1 MPEESSITC
10 PKAPTE
16 EIMRMLIR
24 ANQFLNHAKEHALS
38 STEFDVMISIHNLDN
53 ALEYILRILIK
64 HFDIESVAG
73 KSVETSEIDQLI
85 GIISKFFDENSLPAL
100 PCVSDIKLIRKQR
113 NLVQH
118 AITNPASEMKIY
130 IANGEKFLSRVL
142 NRYFGI
148 QLSDLHFSTL
158 IEDHFVKSLIA
169 RAEQKIADKK
179 YIEAIVD
186 VRDAFDYAT
195 FQNSL
200 YRHGKLSSGPAIVE
214 ARNGGAEIPPFLEH
228 IHDTL
233 WMTALSVDMG
243 KYNRY
248 LEYTKYIPYEY
259 CKGHAIQYVL
269 QRSWEKRDADF
280 CYLFVCNTLLH
291 WQSMDTS
298 DIDPRDD
305 NVVFFPNSEFTDLIE
320 GVDIRETFESK
331 GCAYGLNQHMGKL
344 FFVNSEEKLLRIKTG
359 SERGFLKQTFRRTEN
374 GVLRFSHSS
383 IIRSL
388 GMDWKLAM
396 NNPETWQVFL
406 LFDAVPFTE
415 KDELSEQT
423 DIDNMTEDDEY
434 SEIILPFLPLM
445 TMEVAQALEE
455 RLKAEGID
463 PNQYYSSKLIEE
475 LIR

>member
-10 PKAPTE
+10 PKAPNE

-38 STEFDVMISIHNLDN
+38 NTEFDVMIAIHNLDN

-64 HFDIESVAG
+64 HFDIESVEG
-73 KSVETSEIDQLI
+73 RNVESSEIDQLI
-85 GIISKFFDENSLPAL
+85 GIISKFFAKNTLPAL
-100 PCVSDIKLIRKQR
+100 PYASDIKLIRKQR

-130 IANGEKFLSRVL
+130 IANGEKFFSRTL
-142 NRYFGI
+142 ERYFGI

-158 IEDHFVKSLIA
+158 IEDSFVKDLITS
-169 RAEQKIADKK
+169 AEQKITNKK

-195 FQNSL
+195 FQNPL
-200 YRHGKLSSGPAIVE
+200 YRFGELSSGPAIVE
-214 ARNGGAEIPPFLEH
+214 ARNSGAEIPPFLEY

-248 LEYTKYIPYEY
+248 LEYTKYIPHEY
-259 CKGHAIQYVL
+259 CKDHAIQYVL
-269 QRSWEKRDADF
+269 QRKWEKRDADF
-280 CYLFVCNTLLH
+280 CYLFVCDTLLQ

-305 NVVFFPNSEFTDLIE
+305 NEIFFPNSEFIDLIE

-331 GCAYGLNQHMGKL
+331 GCTYGLNGHKGKL
-344 FFVNSEEKLLRIKTG
+344 FFVNSEEKLLQIKG
-359 SERGFLKQTFRRTEN
+359 CAERGYLKQSFRRTEN
-374 GVLRFSHSS
+374 GVLHSSHSS
-383 IIRSL
+383 IIHSL

-423 DIDNMTEDDEY
+423 NIDDMTEDDEY
-434 SEIILPFLPLM
+434 SDITLPFVPLISI
-445 TMEVAQALEE
+445 EAAQTLEE
-455 RLKAEGID
+455 RLKTEGID
-463 PNQYYSSKLIEE
+463 PYQYYSSKLIEK
-475 LIR
+475 LSK

>member
-1 MPEESSITC
+1 MSEESCITC
-10 PKAPTE
+10 PKAPNE

-38 STEFDVMISIHNLDN
+38 NTEFDVMIAIHNLDN

-85 GIISKFFDENSLPAL
+85 GIISKFFAENSLPAL

-130 IANGEKFLSRVL
+130 IANGEKFLSRAL

-158 IEDHFVKSLIA
+158 IEDPFVKSLIA
-169 RAEQKIADKK
+169 RAEQKIVDKM
-179 YIEAIVD
+179 YIESIVD

-195 FQNSL
+195 FQNPL
-200 YRHGKLSSGPAIVE
+200 YRRGKLSSGPAIVE
-214 ARNGGAEIPPFLEH
+214 ARNIGAEISPFLEH

-248 LEYTKYIPYEY
+248 LEYTEYIPYEY
-259 CKGHAIQYVL
+259 CKDHTIQYVL
-269 QRSWEKRDADF
+269 QRNWEKRDADF
-280 CYLFVCNTLLH
+280 CYLFVCDTLLQR
-291 WQSMDTS
+291 QSMDTS
-298 DIDPRDD
+298 DIDPRGD
-305 NVVFFPNSEFTDLIE
+305 NEVFFPNSEFTDLIE

-331 GCAYGLNQHMGKL
+331 GCTYGLNGHMGKL
-344 FFVNSEEKLLRIKTG
+344 FFVNNEEKLLQIKVG
-359 SERGFLKQTFRRTEN
+359 AERGYLKQSFRRTKN
-374 GVLRFSHSS
+374 DVLQFSHSS
-383 IIRSL
+383 IIHSL
-388 GMDWKLAM
+388 GIDWKLAM

-406 LFDAVPFTE
+406 LFDVVPFTE
-415 KDELSEQT
+415 KDELFEQT
-423 DIDNMTEDDEY
+423 DIDNMTEDDEFY
-434 SEIILPFLPLM
+434 EIIQPFLPLISI
-445 TMEVAQALEE
+445 EVAKALEE
-455 RLKAEGID
+455 KLKMEGID
-463 PNQYYSSKLIEE
+463 SNQYYSSKLIEE
-475 LIR
+475 LLK

>member
-1 MPEESSITC
+1 MPEGSNITC
-10 PKAPTE
+10 PKAPNE

-38 STEFDVMISIHNLDN
+38 STEFDVMIAIHNLDN

-64 HFDIESVAG
+64 HFDIESAAG

-85 GIISKFFDENSLPAL
+85 GIISKFFVENSLPAL

-118 AITNPASEMKIY
+118 AITNPASEIKIY
-130 IANGEKFLSRVL
+130 MANGEKFLSRAL
-142 NRYFGI
+142 SRYFGI
-148 QLSDLHFSTL
+148 HLSDLHFSTL
-158 IEDHFVKSLIA
+158 IENPFVKSLITS
-169 RAEQKIADKK
+169 AEQKIANKK

-195 FQNSL
+195 FQNPL
-200 YRHGKLSSGPAIVE
+200 YRFGQLSSGPAIVE
-214 ARNGGAEIPPFLEH
+214 ARNSGADIPPFLEY

-248 LEYTKYIPYEY
+248 LEYTKYIPHEY
-259 CKGHAIQYVL
+259 CKDHAIQYML
-269 QRSWEKRDADF
+269 QRKWEKRDADF
-280 CYLFVCNTLLH
+280 CYLFVCDTLLQ

-305 NVVFFPNSEFTDLIE
+305 NEVFFPNSEFTDLIE
-320 GVDIRETFESK
+320 GVDIRKTFESK
-331 GCAYGLNQHMGKL
+331 GCTYGLNGHMGKL
-344 FFVNSEEKLLRIKTG
+344 FFVNSEEKLMQIKVG
-359 SERGFLKQTFRRTEN
+359 AERGYLKQSFRRTES
-374 GVLRFSHSS
+374 GVLRFSRSS
-383 IIRSL
+383 IIHSL
-388 GMDWKLAM
+388 GIDWKLAM

-415 KDELSEQT
+415 IDELSEQT
-423 DIDNMTEDDEY
+423 DIDTMKEDDEY

-445 TMEVAQALEE
+445 SIEVAQTLEW
-455 RLKAEGID
+455 RLKKEGID

-475 LIR
+475 LIK